1 MEKLIKSSFSK
12 TMIPIFDKGKVKSV
26 HINPTL
32 MSELFFTF
40 EYKKLSN
47 IREVKLATWMSDY
60 NP

>member
-32 MSELFFTF
+32 IPELLFTF
-40 EYKKLSN
+40 EYKKGNAKN
-47 IREVKLATWMSDY
+47 IFLVLTF
-60 NP
+60 